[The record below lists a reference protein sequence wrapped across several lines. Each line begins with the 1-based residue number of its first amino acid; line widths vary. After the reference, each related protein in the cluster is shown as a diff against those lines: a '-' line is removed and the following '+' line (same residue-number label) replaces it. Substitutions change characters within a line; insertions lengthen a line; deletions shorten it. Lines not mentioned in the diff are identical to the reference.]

1 MATSQENFIQARGR
15 YFRVAVT
22 FGGGGGGVT
31 FGVKYQGK
39 KLTLLSGSRY
49 FRGGGALVS
58 EFYAVS
64 FDTGRSYYRGK
75 KMLK

>member
-22 FGGGGGGVT
+22 FGGGGKVT

-49 FRGGGALVS
+49 FRGGGGG
-58 EFYAVS
+58 
-64 FDTGRSYYRGK
+64 GR
-75 KMLK
+75 